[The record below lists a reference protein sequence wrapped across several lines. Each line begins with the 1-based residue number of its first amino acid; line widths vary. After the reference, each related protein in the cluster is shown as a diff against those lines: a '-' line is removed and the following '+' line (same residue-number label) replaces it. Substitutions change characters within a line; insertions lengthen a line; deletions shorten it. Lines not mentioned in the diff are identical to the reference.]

1 MSENLQ
7 FGMKVKQMEKEKKTR
22 EAYSEQLRQE
32 KLDLVEQL
40 EQAKTSQAEK
50 IVEVIKEAEKPP
62 VEEKEIQTEI
72 GMEYF
77 DQPEPSEHES
87 IGKNSLRKT
96 NLQQKSQGKRS
107 QL

>member
-1 MSENLQ
+1 MAENLQ

-50 IVEVIKEAEKPP
+50 IVEVIKEA
-62 VEEKEIQTEI
+62 
-72 GMEYF
+72 
-77 DQPEPSEHES
+77 
-87 IGKNSLRKT
+87 
-96 NLQQKSQGKRS
+96 
-107 QL
+107 

>member
-50 IVEVIKEAEKPP
+50 IVEVIKEA
-62 VEEKEIQTEI
+62 
-72 GMEYF
+72 
-77 DQPEPSEHES
+77 
-87 IGKNSLRKT
+87 
-96 NLQQKSQGKRS
+96 
-107 QL
+107 